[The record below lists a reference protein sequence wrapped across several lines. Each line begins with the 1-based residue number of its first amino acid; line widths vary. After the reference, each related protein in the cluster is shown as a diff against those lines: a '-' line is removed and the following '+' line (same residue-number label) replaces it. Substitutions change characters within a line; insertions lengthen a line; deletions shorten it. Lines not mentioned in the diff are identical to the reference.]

1 MKHIYIALI
10 GTAFLLGS
18 CDDFLNTMPDNR
30 AEIDTEAKVTSI
42 LVSAYPNKTPVLM
55 MEYSSDNVVD
65 HGLSIQSIIRIKRKS
80 ICGQISR
87 VMVMMI
93 HVTCGKLIIAP

>member
-42 LVSAYPNKTPVLM
+42 LVSAYQTRPL
-55 MEYSSDNVVD
+55 SS
-65 HGLSIQSIIRIKRKS
+65 
-80 ICGQISR
+80 
-87 VMVMMI
+87 
-93 HVTCGKLIIAP
+93 

>member
-42 LVSAYPNKTPVLM
+42 LVS
-55 MEYSSDNVVD
+55 DF
-65 HGLSIQSIIRIKRKS
+65 IKQDPCPHDG
-80 ICGQISR
+80 I
-87 VMVMMI
+87 
-93 HVTCGKLIIAP
+93 

>member
-30 AEIDTEAKVTSI
+30 AEIDTEAKVTCI
-42 LVSAYPNKTPVLM
+42 C
-55 MEYSSDNVVD
+55 
-65 HGLSIQSIIRIKRKS
+65 LSKQDPCPHDGI
-80 ICGQISR
+80 
-87 VMVMMI
+87 
-93 HVTCGKLIIAP
+93 

>member
-30 AEIDTEAKVTSI
+30 AEIDTEAIQTRP
-42 LVSAYPNKTPVLM
+42 L
-55 MEYSSDNVVD
+55 SS
-65 HGLSIQSIIRIKRKS
+65 
-80 ICGQISR
+80 
-87 VMVMMI
+87 
-93 HVTCGKLIIAP
+93 

>member
-30 AEIDTEAKVTSI
+30 VKLT
-42 LVSAYPNKTPVLM
+42 
-55 MEYSSDNVVD
+55 
-65 HGLSIQSIIRIKRKS
+65 RK
-80 ICGQISR
+80 Q
-87 VMVMMI
+87 
-93 HVTCGKLIIAP
+93 K

>member
-30 AEIDTEAKVTSI
+30 AEIDTEAKVNLYLYLLIQTRP
-42 LVSAYPNKTPVLM
+42 L
-55 MEYSSDNVVD
+55 SS
-65 HGLSIQSIIRIKRKS
+65 
-80 ICGQISR
+80 
-87 VMVMMI
+87 
-93 HVTCGKLIIAP
+93 